1 MSYNLSV
8 FHTLGEKYP
17 TFAELETYLR
27 SPEGGQLRS
36 VSTIASGSSPLV
48 IFRSVKGVSDAKQE
62 HVKWFRS
69 VIWDTVTNR
78 PVCVAPPKADTTPV
92 PTGESS
98 KLALIQ
104 DFLDGTMINVFRT
117 FAEPDRLQIATRTSL
132 GANGKFYGASSFE
145 QMFNDALA
153 VAGLNRE
160 KLCSLLPSPTEEK
173 PSVFA
178 SFVLQHP
185 EHRVVTRCHTPRCWI
200 VHVGSVAKS
209 GDVEIDENLALN
221 PLLARFTLTSYP
233 MTGFRAEADLVSYFK
248 GLVDSKG
255 WFWQGLVFKDGKG
268 GRWRLR
274 NPNYLYLRKLRGS
287 EATAVERFLRLRSES
302 KVNEYL
308 KHYGEERQVFWDLEE
323 QLRQATRDVYAA
335 YCSVHKSHERKLAEL
350 PKGVQPCVF
359 RLHSHYLTLLK
370 PNNEKVT
377 MKNAVDLVNNMAL
390 FEQRRLMENA
400 ITLPPV
406 EYRADTP
413 SEVPPAAGV

>member
-27 SPEGGQLRS
+27 SPECGQLRS

-160 KLCSLLPSPTEEK
+160 KLCSLLPSPTEDK

-185 EHRVVTRCHTPRCWI
+185 EHRPEV
-200 VHVGSVAKS
+200 
-209 GDVEIDENLALN
+209 L
-221 PLLARFTLTSYP
+221 
-233 MTGFRAEADLVSYFK
+233 
-248 GLVDSKG
+248 
-255 WFWQGLVFKDGKG
+255 
-268 GRWRLR
+268 
-274 NPNYLYLRKLRGS
+274 
-287 EATAVERFLRLRSES
+287 
-302 KVNEYL
+302 
-308 KHYGEERQVFWDLEE
+308 GEE
-323 QLRQATRDVYAA
+323 
-335 YCSVHKSHERKLAEL
+335 
-350 PKGVQPCVF
+350 
-359 RLHSHYLTLLK
+359 
-370 PNNEKVT
+370 
-377 MKNAVDLVNNMAL
+377 
-390 FEQRRLMENA
+390 
-400 ITLPPV
+400 
-406 EYRADTP
+406 TP
-413 SEVPPAAGV
+413 